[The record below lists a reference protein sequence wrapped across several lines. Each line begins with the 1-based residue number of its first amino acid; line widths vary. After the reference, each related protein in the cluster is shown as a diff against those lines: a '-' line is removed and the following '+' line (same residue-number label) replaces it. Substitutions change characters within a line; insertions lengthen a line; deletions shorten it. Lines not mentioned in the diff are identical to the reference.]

1 MVMKQEKLVK
11 IVGKRIRDIRK
22 EKKISQEKLAELA
35 SLTTSYI
42 SKVETGK
49 VNASLFSYYQIAE
62 ALNMPLSTLVMT
74 VNTAEK
80 KTEAELAELFNQARN
95 LDQKKRNVFL
105 SAGRGLISSLQEK

>member
-1 MVMKQEKLVK
+1 MNQEKLIK

-35 SLTTSYI
+35 SLSSSYI
-42 SKVETGK
+42 SDIENGK
-49 VNASLFSYYQIAE
+49 VNASIVSYYQIAE
-62 ALNMPLSTLVMT
+62 ALNMPLSTLVMA
-74 VNTAEK
+74 VNTADK
-80 KTEAELAELFNQARN
+80 KTEAELADLFNQARN